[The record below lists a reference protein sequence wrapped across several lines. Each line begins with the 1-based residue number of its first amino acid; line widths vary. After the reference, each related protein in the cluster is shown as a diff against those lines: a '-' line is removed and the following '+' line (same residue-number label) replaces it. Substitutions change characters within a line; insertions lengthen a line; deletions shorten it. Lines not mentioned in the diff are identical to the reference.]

1 MQKQP
6 SIRLAM
12 WSLKAPRQ
20 KVPRRR
26 GLQSTLHQ
34 ISRDTHLFPHVLI
47 TRSLVQFKTRKTKN
61 KTKNMLRSLAS
72 FLPSLPSSEIPNE
85 TPHLGEVD
93 RITFSIFFRVGER
106 TTWLSV
112 RIEGYLRG
120 VKEIKEAVCLTL
132 ENYWHSSIRRDCSNG
147 QWHQFMTSMH
157 AKKSEKE
164 NVFQTK
170 QLSHKNNLAITG
182 HKASFAWPKEIQHNN
197 LNASKLLL
205 FLWTKTT
212 MIYRRGSIWRF
223 VASSSYR
230 TALKPSIKN

>member
-1 MQKQP
+1 
-6 SIRLAM
+6 M

-157 AKKSEKE
+157 AKIQRKRMC
-164 NVFQTK
+164 FRP
-170 QLSHKNNLAITG
+170 NN
-182 HKASFAWPKEIQHNN
+182 
-197 LNASKLLL
+197 
-205 FLWTKTT
+205 
-212 MIYRRGSIWRF
+212 
-223 VASSSYR
+223 YR
-230 TALKPSIKN
+230 TKITLQSLATRLASLGLKKYNTTTWMRPNYFYSYNYEQRLQWFTDEDLSGDS